1 LRPNDSATW
10 AIRGE
15 LRADEFG
22 SIVPAMAGRR
32 KREIRDQDVQGL
44 KCLRKIRPL
53 LSRLRK
59 VGTERDRAGN
69 RRLFMDQYCALILMS
84 LFSPAIQSLRDL
96 QRACLLDKV
105 RKRLGVTRASIGSLS
120 ESVAIFDPAPLKEIA
135 VELGHTI
142 RGKPNH
148 RFDAVGQQITAVDGT
163 VIETVKRVAELSW
176 TPKAKGKHLSAYRL
190 HTHFEVLSGKAV
202 RIDATPASPKGDADE
217 RAVLQRTIEPD
228 RCYVLD
234 RGYISYRLWNAI
246 NAAGSSYVCRSSDRT
261 LARVLHTNELTEA
274 DHAASVISDEIVDLG
289 WKSRHR
295 TLPDHQM
302 RLICVAV
309 KTHESYR
316 GRKGPEC
323 DGVLRL
329 VTNRLDLPAELI
341 AEMYR
346 LRWVI
351 EMFFRTFKQL
361 LGCGHLFS
369 DKHNGVEIQA
379 YCAMIVC
386 MLILIYTGE
395 KPNRAMYQMVWY
407 YLIGLASLKE
417 LEAFI
422 RSRK

>member
-1 LRPNDSATW
+1 
-10 AIRGE
+10 
-15 LRADEFG
+15 LRAG
-22 SIVPAMAGRR
+22 RRGVIVSAMAGRR

-44 KCLRKIRPL
+44 KFLRKIRPL

-59 VGTERDRAGN
+59 VGTERDTAGN
-69 RRLFMDQYCALILMS
+69 RRLFMDQYCSLILMS
-84 LFSPAIQSLRDL
+84 LFSPMIESLRDL
-96 QRACLLDKV
+96 QRACALDKV

-142 RGKPNH
+142 RSRPNH
-148 RFDAVGQQITAVDGT
+148 RFDAVGQRITAVDGT

-176 TPKAKGKHLSAYRL
+176 TPKADGKHLSAYRL

-202 RIDATPASPKGDADE
+202 RIDATSANPKGDADE
-217 RAVLQRTIEPD
+217 RAVLKKTIEAD
-228 RCYVLD
+228 RCYILD
-234 RGYISYRLWNAI
+234 RGYISYGLWNAI

-261 LARVLHTNELTEA
+261 LATVTQVNELTEA
-274 DHAASVISDEIVDLG
+274 DRAASVISDAIVDLG
-289 WKSRHR
+289 WKSKHR
-295 TLPDHQM
+295 TRPDHRV

-309 KTHESYR
+309 KPHESSR
-316 GRKGPEC
+316 GWKGPHC

-422 RSRK
+422 KSRK

>member
-1 LRPNDSATW
+1 
-10 AIRGE
+10 
-15 LRADEFG
+15 
-22 SIVPAMAGRR
+22 MAGRTQ
-32 KREIRDQDVQGL
+32 REIRDQDVQGL
-44 KCLRKIRPL
+44 KYLRKLRPL
-53 LSRLRK
+53 LSRLRT
-59 VGTERDRAGN
+59 VGTERDKAGN

-84 LFSPAIQSLRDL
+84 LFSPAIESLRDL
-96 QRACLLDKV
+96 QRACALDKV
-105 RKRLGVTRASIGSLS
+105 RKRLGVSRASLGSLS

-142 RGKPNH
+142 RSKPCS
-148 RFDAVGQQITAVDGT
+148 RFDAVGQRITAVDGT

-176 TPKAKGKHLSAYRL
+176 TPMAGGKKLSAYRL
-190 HTHFEVLSGKAV
+190 HTHFEVLAGKAV
-202 RIDATPASPKGDADE
+202 RIDATSANTRGDADE
-217 RAVLQRTIEPD
+217 RAVLERTVETD
-228 RCYVLD
+228 RCYVID
-234 RGYISYRLWNAI
+234 RGYAKFGLWNAI
-246 NAAGSSYVCRSSDRT
+246 HAVGSSYVCRVRDKIAAT
-261 LARVLHTNELTEA
+261 VEHANELTES
-274 DHAASVISDEIVDLG
+274 DHAASVISDEIVALG

-295 TLPDHQM
+295 TRPDHPV

-309 KTHESYR
+309 RPHESYR
-316 GRKGPEC
+316 GMKGPDC

-361 LGCGHLFS
+361 LGCRHLFS

-422 RSRK
+422 ASRK